1 VDRHTCFAAATH
13 FLLLYQEDFERTKG
27 YACKLVV
34 QEKRDL
40 FAVTTLATLA
50 YVGNVLMDCQ

>member
-1 VDRHTCFAAATH
+1 MRFAAATH
-13 FLLLYQEDFERTKG
+13 FLLYYQEDFERTKD

-50 YVGNVLMDCQ
+50 HVGNVLIDRQ